1 MIIFFSLFFFL
12 SSGFFIVICYKGNS
26 RVPDYGWRSF
36 KIPFIAFSLRV
47 RDNFVSPTDVSTMYQ
62 MIRNHR

>member
-1 MIIFFSLFFFL
+1 
-12 SSGFFIVICYKGNS
+12 VICYKGNS
-26 RVPDYGWRSF
+26 RVPDLWLEIIQDSF
-36 KIPFIAFSLRV
+36 YSVLIV